1 MGLALALWAGGEIYW
16 TEVFADAAEAPFPSL
31 ADALWL
37 GFLPAAYLAVV
48 LLVRRRLPHIDSRLW
63 LDGLIAA
70 LTTGAV
76 SAAVVF
82 GAVQATTG
90 GDAAAVATNLAY
102 PLGALILIAIVIGA
116 MTAGRSRLD
125 RTWLFFGAGSR
136 SGRCPTRST
145 SSRWPRAPTR

>member
-70 LTTGAV
+70 LTTGAI

-102 PLGALILIAIVIGA
+102 PLGDLILIASVMA
-116 MTAGRSRLD
+116 R
-125 RTWLFFGAGSR
+125 
-136 SGRCPTRST
+136 
-145 SSRWPRAPTR
+145 